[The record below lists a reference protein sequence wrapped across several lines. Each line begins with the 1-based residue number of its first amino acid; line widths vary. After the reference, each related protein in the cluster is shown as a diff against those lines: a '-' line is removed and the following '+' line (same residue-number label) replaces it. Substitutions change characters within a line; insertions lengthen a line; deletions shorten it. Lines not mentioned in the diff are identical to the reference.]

1 MDILTNN
8 ILLFIRIILPS
19 LICVLLFYVFKLDIG
34 YHILFFGLIIVLFN
48 LNKTKYNY
56 VISFISSVGLSY
68 LAFFVSIG
76 LYFGI
81 GYILM
86 QFIELDNLDEVSV
99 YGYNLKNLLML
110 LPISIFSPIIMFQ
123 FYKLFLFKKNRSNYS
138 KVIVWVTIILLV
150 IYGIIKKDFED
161 ENASA
166 FWQFIM
172 AFAIQLILYENE
184 IIKLIKNK
192 NTAYNNKYKK

>member
-1 MDILTNN
+1 MNILTNN

-48 LNKTKYNY
+48 LSKTKYNY
-56 VISFISSVGLSY
+56 IISFTSSVGLSY

-86 QFIELDNLDEVSV
+86 QFLELDKLDEVSI
-99 YGYNLKNLLML
+99 YEYNLKNFLML
-110 LPISIFSPIIMFQ
+110 LPVSIISPIFMFQ
-123 FYKLFLFKKNRSNYS
+123 FYKYLFKINKGNYF
-138 KVIVWVTIILLV
+138 KVIKWITIIIL
-150 IYGIIKKDFED
+150 IIFGIIKKDFED
-161 ENASA
+161 ESASA
-166 FWQFIM
+166 FWQFMM
-172 AFAIQLILYENE
+172 ALAIQLLIYEKE
-184 IIKLIKNK
+184 LVKLIKK
-192 NTAYNNKYKK
+192 

>member
-1 MDILTNN
+1 MNILTNN
-8 ILLFIRIILPS
+8 ILLFIRTILPS
-19 LICVLLFYVFKLDIG
+19 LICVLLFYIFKLDIG
-34 YHILFFGLIIVLFN
+34 FHILFFALIIVLFN

-56 VISFISSVGLSY
+56 IISFISSVGLSY
-68 LAFFVSIG
+68 LAFFISIG

-86 QFIELDNLDEVSV
+86 QFIEFDKLDEISV

-110 LPISIFSPIIMFQ
+110 LPISIFSPILIFQ

-138 KVIVWVTIILLV
+138 KVIMWVTIILLV

-172 AFAIQLILYENE
+172 TFAIQLILYENE
-184 IIKLIKNK
+184 IIELIKNK
-192 NTAYNNKYKK
+192 NTTYNKV